1 MNTLK
6 KLDEKFSKYIGF
18 AFSLVLIWLIKR
30 GSTNLANPI
39 YCMSLLVSGFILR
52 ELVVKHK
59 NKINKLLLVCVLV
72 PNFIIAITAIILQ
85 LLNPTNEANQ
95 YMYATRVIAIILIVT
110 LPISFGVLYS
120 QIQKA
125 K

>member
-1 MNTLK
+1 
-6 KLDEKFSKYIGF
+6 
-18 AFSLVLIWLIKR
+18 
-30 GSTNLANPI
+30 
-39 YCMSLLVSGFILR
+39 MSLLVSGFILR

-85 LLNPTNEANQ
+85 LLNPSNEANQ
-95 YMYATRVIAIILIVT
+95 YLYVTWVMAIILIVT
-110 LPISFGVLYS
+110 LPISYWMLYTEKE
-120 QIQKA
+120 KA